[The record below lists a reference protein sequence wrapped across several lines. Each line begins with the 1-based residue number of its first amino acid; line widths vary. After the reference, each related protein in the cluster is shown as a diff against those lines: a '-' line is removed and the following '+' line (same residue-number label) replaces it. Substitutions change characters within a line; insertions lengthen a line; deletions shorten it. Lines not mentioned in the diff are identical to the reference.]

1 MDVPLVLSYGEHLIK
16 RIYDQSP
23 FMVVQITYMYH
34 YTSLHLL
41 IKFDKDFREFE
52 TLV

>member
-23 FMVVQITYMYH
+23 FMVVQITYH

-41 IKFDKDFREFE
+41 IKFDKDLREFE